1 MTTNAVPE
9 TRSPYSEGAWNS
21 LKEGIGAA
29 GLTWVNWLA
38 QFLNTMITAFLPQL
52 HAVMILLLL
61 IMAPV
66 ISIIGLA
73 RPAAIMRLLLVAF
86 IINLWI
92 PIWIIVNWVDNVLL
106 SLLYENQGWIAS
118 TFDMGYVLASL
129 LTLSLYTA
137 IPLLA
142 SFYIYT
148 ATNDVIAN
156 HTHGMSS
163 AGGTAGAMAGGAAGG
178 AAMGAGRA
186 GIRAARGTGRL
197 AAGGVKRLTGKG

>member
-1 MTTNAVPE
+1 MKQ
-9 TRSPYSEGAWNS
+9 GA
-21 LKEGIGAA
+21 GAA
-29 GLTWVNWLA
+29 ALTWVNWLA

-66 ISIIGLA
+66 ISIICLA
-73 RPAAIMRLLLVAF
+73 RPTAIMRLLLVAF

-106 SLLYENQGWIAS
+106 SLLYENRGWIAE

-148 ATNDVIAN
+148 ATNDAIAN
-156 HTHGMSS
+156 STHNAST
-163 AGGTAGAMAGGAAGG
+163 AGGQAGAMAGGSAGG
-178 AAMGAGRA
+178 AALSAGRRGLGAAAGAGRLA
-186 GIRAARGTGRL
+186 GRGAQAAYNTASSVRRIAGR
-197 AAGGVKRLTGKG
+197 R